1 MYKVELRTQ
10 RRSRVRL
17 FRGRPIDWVTDC
29 HSVSLVVNGEIG
41 YGIRIASRLD
51 TLSNVGQPAL
61 TPIYKTLT
69 YYSIPPEPDKFIY
82 LFFEDAAKSIPISGL
97 KGASLAMLSVLALS
111 STIAEHL
118 DPTEGPAQRAV
129 APPEFTVPEGFII
142 SSMALQKIIRTN
154 VTIEKGIERLMVLAG
169 EQMDFQYQCA
179 EVANMIRYVDMDTEI
194 SNAINIAYK
203 SLRENVTGKRKDF
216 VLAVRSSITVEDS
229 REVTAS
235 GLYENVLGV
244 SNGGELLAA
253 IKSCWA
259 SLYSCKNVQHRRD
272 TIQPINLD
280 MAVVI
285 QMMVNADSGGLL
297 MTQNPTSLDPYQ
309 SLISSNFGLGGSIS
323 AGEGQPDTFLVK
335 RSYDFRLLTVEGK
348 TVGTKKIVVQVNK
361 KGVVQKKTSLLKV
374 ASLTNEIA
382 VRMTRLG
389 IELERLYG
397 HVMNIEWALVGVGDV
412 SSRVSNSN

>member
-1 MYKVELRTQ
+1 MYKAEIRTQ
-10 RRSRVRL
+10 RRSKVRL
-17 FRGRPIDWVTDC
+17 FRGRPIDWLTDC
-29 HSVSLVVNGEIG
+29 LAISLVVNGEIG
-41 YGIRIASRLD
+41 YGIRIWSRLD
-51 TLSNVGQPAL
+51 TLSNAEL
-61 TPIYKTLT
+61 RTLEPIYKTLT

-111 STIAEHL
+111 SSVVENL
-118 DPTEGPAQRAV
+118 DPMEEPAQRAV
-129 APPEFTVPEGFII
+129 PPPEFTVPEGFII

-169 EQMDFQYQCA
+169 EQMDVQYLCA

-203 SLRENVTGKRKDF
+203 SLRESVTGKRKDF

-235 GLYENVLGV
+235 GQYENFLGV
-244 SNGGELLAA
+244 NNVRELLTA

-285 QMMVNADSGGLL
+285 QTMVNADSGGLL
-297 MTQNPTSLDPYQ
+297 MTQNPMSVDPYQ
-309 SLISSNFGLGGSIS
+309 TFISSNFGLGGSIS

-335 RSYDFRLLTVEGK
+335 RSYDFRQLTVTGK
-348 TVGTKKIVVQVNK
+348 TVGTKKIVMQVNK
-361 KGVVQKKTSLLKV
+361 KGVVQKKTSFAKV

-382 VRMTRLG
+382 LKLTRIG

-397 HVMNIEWALVGVGDV
+397 HVMNIEWAVVGVGDA
-412 SSRVSNSN
+412 S